1 MANAITCHIVGG
13 KYKGG
18 IEKGVVVSANESWE
32 MVIEK
37 WAL

>member
-1 MANAITCHIVGG
+1 MPYHRR

-18 IEKGVVVSANESWE
+18 IEKGVVVSAYESWK